1 MPPERCVVTI
11 QPENSYVILK
21 YTVRLENG
29 EILKGDPEEG
39 LAHMEFVTG
48 YNQVIPGLERRV
60 IGLSE
65 GDEVEITVN
74 PDEGFGPYDPSLVQE
89 KTFAVF
95 PEGKN
100 LEEGRWARATNPEHR
115 VTFGYLVLE
124 KKPDRVILDYNHPL
138 AGKPLV
144 YQVSI
149 EGVREANREELEI
162 LRPCEFGQP
171 GSPLADEC

>member
-1 MPPERCVVTI
+1 VTI

-29 EILKGDPEEG
+29 EILKGDPEQG

-89 KTFAVF
+89 KTFATF

-171 GSPLADEC
+171 GSPPAEES

>member
-1 MPPERCVVTI
+1 VTI
-11 QPENSYVILK
+11 QYGNSYVILK

-29 EILKGDPEEG
+29 EIVKGDPEEG

-60 IGLSE
+60 IGLSQ
-65 GDEVEITVN
+65 GDEAEITVN

-89 KTFAVF
+89 KTFEKF

-100 LEEGRWARATNPEHR
+100 LEEGRWARATNPQHR

-124 KKPDRVILDYNHPL
+124 KKPDMVILDYNHPL
-138 AGKPLV
+138 AGKTLV
-144 YQVSI
+144 YHVKV
-149 EGVREANREELEI
+149 EMVREANREELEI
-162 LRPCEFGQP
+162 LRPCEFGEQ
-171 GSPLADEC
+171 GSPLTE